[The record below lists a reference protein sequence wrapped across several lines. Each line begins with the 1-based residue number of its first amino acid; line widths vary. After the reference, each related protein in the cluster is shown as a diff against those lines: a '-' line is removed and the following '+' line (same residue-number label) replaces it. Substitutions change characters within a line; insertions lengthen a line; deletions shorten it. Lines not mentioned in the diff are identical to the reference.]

1 MKSFYTY
8 LYTHTDKIEELE
20 EMTKLLQ
27 RAEMELEA
35 ELKHDMENGATSQ
48 KFSRK
53 KVTVV

>member
-8 LYTHTDKIEELE
+8 LYTHTDKIEEIE